1 LSPTLHLSDAVED
14 HVRDTIVSQVV
25 AYNNSMAGP
34 GHGRPLFVVVRNAQG
49 QVVGGLSGAT
59 SRGWLFM
66 DHLIVPTADRKQ
78 GLGTTIVTM
87 AEHEAVVRGCSD
99 AWLNTFEFQ
108 ARGFYERLGYVCFGE
123 LADYPKGFSR
133 FFMKKS
139 LARPT

>member
-1 LSPTLHLSDAVED
+1 LSLTLHLSDAVED
-14 HVRDTIVSQVV
+14 HARDTIVSQVV

-34 GHGRPLFVVVRNAQG
+34 GHGRSLFVVVRDAQG
-49 QVVGGLSGAT
+49 QVTGGLSGAT
-59 SRGWLFM
+59 SRGWLFI

-78 GLGTTIVTM
+78 GLGTKIVTM
-87 AEHEAVVRGCSD
+87 AEHEAVARGCSD

-123 LADYPKGFSR
+123 LLDYPKGFSR